1 MYTLLLILKNMN
13 KYMELAINEAEK
25 GVQKKEGGP
34 FGAVIIK
41 NSKIISSA
49 HNTVIKNNDPTCH
62 AEINAIRKATK
73 VLKNFNLSGCELYT
87 TGKPC
92 PMCRSAI
99 KWAKIKKVYY
109 ACDYKDAKD
118 IGFEENDG
126 NSSEYTEKKI
136 DSKECKQLYQRYK
149 NSKPKKY

>member
-1 MYTLLLILKNMN
+1 MYTLLLIPKNMN

-62 AEINAIRKATK
+62 AEINAIRKASK
-73 VLKNFNLSGCELYT
+73 ALKNFNLSGCE
-87 TGKPC
+87 
-92 PMCRSAI
+92 RS
-99 KWAKIKKVYY
+99 
-109 ACDYKDAKD
+109 
-118 IGFEENDG
+118 EE
-126 NSSEYTEKKI
+126 
-136 DSKECKQLYQRYK
+136 RR
-149 NSKPKKY
+149 